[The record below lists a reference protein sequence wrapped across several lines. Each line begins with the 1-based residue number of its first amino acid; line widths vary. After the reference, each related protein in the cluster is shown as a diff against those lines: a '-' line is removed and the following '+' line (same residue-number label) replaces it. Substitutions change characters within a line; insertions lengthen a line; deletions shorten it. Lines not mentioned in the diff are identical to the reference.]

1 MEGFEYT
8 MHYRCPDDGTEWAMS
23 WDCICD
29 DRCPTCNH
37 EIEPYKT
44 ERSPGGQARITDSEG
59 GNAAGSSKYRSV

>member
-1 MEGFEYT
+1 MEGLQYT

-23 WDCICD
+23 WSCICD

-44 ERSPGGQARITDSEG
+44 EPSPEGNVGVTD
-59 GNAAGSSKYRSV
+59 